1 MIGRIQGRVRA
12 SEGNVLLVDVGAVG
26 YEVEVPT
33 AALAEAEA
41 EVELFTHLVARDD
54 AMTLFGFRSLA
65 ERGLFRVLIKVSGV
79 GPKLAL
85 AVLSALS
92 PAALAECVIHHD
104 TGLLAKVPGI
114 GKKTAERIALE
125 LKDRLGALPEGGGAP
140 ALTGAAGQAVAA
152 LVALGY
158 KPTEA
163 RAAVQAA
170 QGEGDTTEDLI
181 RAALRR
187 MGGEPA
193 APAGAAQ

>member
-92 PAALAECVIHHD
+92 PAALAECVIHQD

-158 KPTEA
+158 KPAEA